1 MIPRLWNFAA
11 SGTSKQWCR
20 SALFVSS
27 PLLLTVRGYFR
38 PDPGTLEQRLFRAVT
53 KPVISP
59 VTLSPADR
67 RIRREQEKAIRAEN
81 NPYRR
86 FLVDRA
92 REDFFGKASG
102 RLLLVLQPL
111 YHTKRE
117 LTAVRNKLFTKNLV
131 FRGFPVPILR
141 EAAAGTRWQ
150 LFSDY
155 FLQTSG
161 PNLYLFGDANPTQCQ
176 HALRIIQTVPFLLLL
191 GGVVEY
197 RILTAN
203 QLQKYAKL
211 SIDGDLEG
219 AQTQL
224 IGTLEN
230 SFRQLQNTLT
240 RHQTDLV
247 FGLRQLTL
255 ANETN

>member
-1 MIPRLWNFAA
+1 MMSRTLRH
-11 SGTSKQWCR
+11 WCR
-20 SALFVSS
+20 YALTVSN

-53 KPVISP
+53 KPVFPPI
-59 VTLSPADR
+59 TLSPAER
-67 RIRREQEKAIRAEN
+67 RIRKEQEKAIRAEN

-92 REDFFGKASG
+92 REDFFGKANG

-117 LTAVRNKLFTKNLV
+117 LTAVRNQLFTKNLV
-131 FRGFPVPILR
+131 FHGFPVCILK

-155 FLQTSG
+155 FLRASG

-176 HALRIIQTVPFLLLL
+176 HALRIIQKVPFLLLL

-197 RILTAN
+197 RIMTAT
-203 QLQKYAKL
+203 QLQNYAKL
-211 SIDGDLEG
+211 SISGNLKG
-219 AQTQL
+219 AQAQL
-224 IGTLEN
+224 IGTLED
-230 SFRQLQNTLT
+230 SVRQLQNTLT

-255 ANETN
+255 DKKAN